1 MLIYLLH
8 NKSEMAKVTL
18 DALYLLLAHTRVA
31 ALKANWVL
39 TKQNYN
45 FISKAVFLKKTIR
58 NPFDELYIFYDTLSF
73 VIGNKVCVKI

>member
-18 DALYLLLAHTRVA
+18 AALYHMLAYTRVA
-31 ALKANWVL
+31 ALKANCVL

-45 FISKAVFLKKTIR
+45 FCRAVFLKTQ
-58 NPFDELYIFYDTLSF
+58 
-73 VIGNKVCVKI
+73 